1 MASLVAMTMVFAQM
15 NEGDTC
21 GMMMEVDGADMPCA
35 YEFTGGEDEDHHH
48 CDHKECGHEAME
60 SGQQME
66 AHLQDSH
73 NETNDEHVEHMGPNM
88 DHQDGD
94 QDHQDGDQ
102 DHQDGD
108 QDHQDDDQD
117 HQDGDQDHQDD
128 DQDHQDDDQD
138 HQDGDQDHQDGEDH
152 GPAKSNCEAL
162 DRGLD
167 SFINENGDAIAVW
180 ETNGDGTPA
189 CNMDRDQDH
198 QDGDMDHQDGDM
210 GPDPVKDAFMDTFT
224 GDNWE
229 EAFTTASETAKGL
242 DQQEDDYDEAK
253 WEECKEVG
261 KNAMNEAVENGAEDP
276 KDVFGAIAMAV
287 GACNGDM
294 GPPPSQ
300 N

>member
-1 MASLVAMTMVFAQM
+1 MKLIKLIMASLVAMTMVFAQM

-108 QDHQDDDQD
+108 QE
-117 HQDGDQDHQDD
+117 
-128 DQDHQDDDQD
+128 
-138 HQDGDQDHQDGEDH
+138 HQDGEDH

-189 CNMDRDQDH
+189 CNKDRDQ
-198 QDGDMDHQDGDM
+198 DHQDGDM

-253 WEECKEVG
+253 WEECKEKG